1 MKKIYI
7 FNLLI
12 FFGCAAISPPPGG
25 EEDKTPPKLLS
36 SIPESG
42 TYNLNGGL
50 IIKLIFSERLDE
62 NIAKSSIRLLPFE
75 KTPLELK
82 VKKNIIEVLLPE
94 VLKKNQTYQ
103 LIISR
108 EILDERKNKL
118 DKTYQLAFSTGDSI
132 STGEISGKV
141 FNIKNRP
148 TYVYLYNNYE
158 PYDSVFFRKPDFY
171 TETDDSGRYSFKFLE
186 NRDYSIIAHQGVSVP
201 NKIDFNRTRYGLNS
215 KSVLKLSES
224 RFLENVNIKLKNELT
239 PFAIL
244 SVQMRD
250 ERIGTV
256 NFTNGFD
263 LKNQKQN
270 PEIRIFENQQN
281 HYYTVTNFFQDSL
294 SNVLNFYHKNLD
306 VKQNHFLQV
315 LNLSDTSNQTID
327 KKLTSI
333 KKSEIDSIPPII
345 ISPSETKNIIFD
357 GFHSID
363 YIFNQPIII
372 IGKLDSIFEF
382 FSDSTKIT
390 DFHLTQ
396 TKPNIITISNKNKL
410 LNINNLRVKIF
421 CNKIK
426 SIDNLSMV
434 DSIINISYEVKNKKR
449 LGSIS
454 GQIINSRSINN
465 YVIGYMLENK
475 KNNFTVKTDSSTNQF
490 HVKNLNEGFWKIYA
504 FEDIDNNTKYD
515 YGELFP
521 YVPAERFVNL
531 NQIIEVRGNWENSEN
546 NIFFPIE

>member
-25 EEDKTPPKLLS
+25 AEDKTPPKLLS

-50 IIKLIFSERLDE
+50 IVKLIFSERLDE

-82 VKKNIIEVLLPE
+82 VKKNIIEVFLPE

-201 NKIDFNRTRYGLNS
+201 NKIDFNRTKYGLNS
-215 KSVLKLSES
+215 KSALKLSES
-224 RFLENVNIKLKNELT
+224 RFLDNVNIKLKNELT
-239 PFAIL
+239 PFAVL

-270 PEIRIFENQQN
+270 PEIKIFENQQN

-315 LNLSDTSNQTID
+315 LNLSDTSNQIID

-345 ISPSETKNIIFD
+345 ISPSQTKNIIFD
-357 GFHSID
+357 GFDSIN

-372 IGKLDSIFEF
+372 FSKLDSIFEF
-382 FSDSTKIT
+382 FSDSTKII
-390 DFHLTQ
+390 DFHLTH
-396 TKPNIITISNKNKL
+396 TKPNILTISNKNKL
-410 LNINNLRVKIF
+410 LDINNLRVKIF

-434 DSIINISYEVKNKKR
+434 DSIINISYEVQNKKR

-454 GQIINSRSINN
+454 GQIINSRSKNN

-475 KNNFTVKTDSSTNQF
+475 KNNFSIKTDSSTNQF

>member
-7 FNLLI
+7 FVLLI

-25 EEDKTPPKLLS
+25 PEDKTPPQLLS

-42 TYNLNGGL
+42 TFNINGGL
-50 IIKLIFSERLDE
+50 IVKLIFSERLEE
-62 NIAKSSIRLLPFE
+62 NINKSSIRLLPFE
-75 KTPLELK
+75 KTPLEFK

-108 EILDERKNKL
+108 EIIDERKNKL

-148 TYVYLYNNYE
+148 TFVYLYNNYE
-158 PYDSVFFRKPDFY
+158 PDDSVFFRKPDFY

-186 NRDYSIIAHQGVSVP
+186 NRDYNIIAQQGVSPP
-201 NKIDFNRTRYGLNS
+201 NKIDFNRSRHGLSN
-215 KSVLKLSES
+215 KPILKLSKS
-224 RFLENVNIKLKNELT
+224 RFLDNVNMKLKNDLI
-239 PFAIL
+239 PFSIL
-244 SVQMRD
+244 SVQMKDKRS
-250 ERIGTV
+250 GTI

-270 PEIRIFENQQN
+270 PEIKIFENQQKN
-281 HYYTVTNFFQDSL
+281 YFSVTNFFQDSL
-294 SNVLNFYHKNLD
+294 SNILNFYHNNFD
-306 VKQNHFLQV
+306 EKQNYFLQA
-315 LNLSDTSNQTID
+315 LNLTDTSNQILD
-327 KKLTSI
+327 KKLITI
-333 KKSEIDSIPPII
+333 NKSEIDSIAPSI
-345 ISPSETKNIIFD
+345 ISLSQTKNIIYD
-357 GFHSID
+357 GFYSIN
-363 YIFNQPIII
+363 YIFNKPIII
-372 IGKLDSIFEF
+372 NSELDSIFDF

-390 DFHLTQ
+390 DFELIQ
-396 TKPNIITISNKNKL
+396 LKPNILTILNKNKIRG
-410 LNINNLRVKIF
+410 INNLTVKIF

-426 SIDNLSMV
+426 SIDNVSMV
-434 DSIINISYEVKNKKR
+434 DSILNISYLVQNKKR

-454 GQIINSRSINN
+454 GEIINSKSKNN
-465 YVIGYMLENK
+465 YVVGYMLDNK
-475 KNNFTVKTDSSTNQF
+475 KNNFIVKADPLTNKF
-490 HVKNLNEGFWKIYA
+490 LVKNLNEGFWNIYA

-531 NQIIEVRGNWENSEN
+531 NQKIEVRGNWENSEN
-546 NIFFPIE
+546 NIFFPFE

>member
-50 IIKLIFSERLDE
+50 IVKLIFSERLDE

-201 NKIDFNRTRYGLNS
+201 NKIDFNRTKYGLNS
-215 KSVLKLSES
+215 KSALKLSES
-224 RFLENVNIKLKNELT
+224 RFLDNVNIKLKNELT
-239 PFAIL
+239 PFAVL

-250 ERIGTV
+250 ERIGIV

-270 PEIRIFENQQN
+270 PEIKIFENQQN

-315 LNLSDTSNQTID
+315 LNLSDTSNQIID

-345 ISPSETKNIIFD
+345 ISPSQTKNIIFD
-357 GFHSID
+357 GFDSIN

-372 IGKLDSIFEF
+372 MSKLDSIFEF

-390 DFHLTQ
+390 DFHLTH
-396 TKPNIITISNKNKL
+396 TKPNILTISNKNKL
-410 LNINNLRVKIF
+410 LGINNLRVKIF

-434 DSIINISYEVKNKKR
+434 DSIINISYEVQNKKR

-454 GQIINSRSINN
+454 GQIINSRSMNN
-465 YVIGYMLENK
+465 YVIGHMLENK
-475 KNNFTVKTDSSTNQF
+475 KNNFTIKTDSSTNQF